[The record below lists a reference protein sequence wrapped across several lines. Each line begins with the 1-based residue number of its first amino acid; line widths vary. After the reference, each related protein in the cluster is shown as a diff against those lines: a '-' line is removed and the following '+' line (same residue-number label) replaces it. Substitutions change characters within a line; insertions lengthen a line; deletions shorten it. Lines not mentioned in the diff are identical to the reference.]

1 MPGTFRGSIRG
12 RTHRRPTGPSTH
24 DQEDALFT
32 GSEPVPAALFPDLVE
47 GALRDFFVSR
57 IELVEPI
64 GGGYPEAVTALESFV
79 LRGGKRVR
87 PAFAWNGWLGAGG
100 DPSGLD
106 APAVLRVCSAL
117 ELVQACALVHDDII
131 DASTTRRGFP
141 TVHVEFADRHRASG
155 WRGRP
160 EQFGAAVA
168 ILLGDLALAWADDM
182 VREAGLEPAATARI
196 APVWSAMRT
205 EVLGGQFLDIAGE
218 VSADESVPAAMRVNR
233 YKTAA
238 YTIERPLHLG
248 AALAG
253 ADDALITAYRE
264 FGTDIGLAFQLRD
277 DLLGVFGDPEVT
289 GKPSG
294 DDLRSGKRTVL
305 YALALESADARDPG
319 AARLLRESIGSDLSD
334 ADVERLRTVI
344 TELGAVERVERRI
357 AALTDTA
364 LATLDASG
372 ATDEGKARLRA
383 AALHATRRAA

>member
-1 MPGTFRGSIRG
+1 
-12 RTHRRPTGPSTH
+12 
-24 DQEDALFT
+24 
-32 GSEPVPAALFPDLVE
+32 
-47 GALRDFFVSR
+47 
-57 IELVEPI
+57 
-64 GGGYPEAVTALESFV
+64 
-79 LRGGKRVR
+79 
-87 PAFAWNGWLGAGG
+87 
-100 DPSGLD
+100 
-106 APAVLRVCSAL
+106 
-117 ELVQACALVHDDII
+117 VHDDII